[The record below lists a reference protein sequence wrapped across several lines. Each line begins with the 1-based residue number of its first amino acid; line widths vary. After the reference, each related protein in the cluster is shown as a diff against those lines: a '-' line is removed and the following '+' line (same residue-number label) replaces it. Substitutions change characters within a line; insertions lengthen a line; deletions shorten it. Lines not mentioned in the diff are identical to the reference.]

1 MKKRLITL
9 SFSAIAALSLVGCS
23 TTNSSTQAANSTT
36 KQMAVKTDSSLAML
50 PDSYFQANATVDKF
64 LNDWLTLDSKDGI
77 ALLNSS
83 AKQGKTTTQLE
94 QYFAQVPPG
103 HLSYE
108 VVGYKKVSDTEYQFN
123 VWMYGYAP
131 GTYGPKGQPRPSPK
145 TLTVVKQNNKWYI
158 NNLPKF

>member
-1 MKKRLITL
+1 MKRSLVT
-9 SFSAIAALSLVGCS
+9 FGVAAVAALLSVGCS
-23 TTNSSTQAANSTT
+23 TANSSTQASNNTT
-36 KQMAVKTDSSLAML
+36 EQITVKTDSSLATL

-64 LNDWLTLDSKDGI
+64 LNDWLSLDSKDGI
-77 ALLNSS
+77 ALLNSN
-83 AKQGKTTTQLE
+83 AKQGKTATQLE

-103 HLSYE
+103 HSSYE

-145 TLTVVKQNNKWYI
+145 MLTVVKRKYKWYI

>member
-1 MKKRLITL
+1 MKKSIVTL
-9 SFSAIAALSLVGCS
+9 GIAAVVGVSLVGCS
-23 TTNSSTQAANSTT
+23 TTNNSTQASNST
-36 KQMAVKTDSSLAML
+36 KQMTVKTDSSLAML

-77 ALLNSS
+77 KLLDSS

-94 QYFAQVPPG
+94 QYFTQVPPG
-103 HLSYE
+103 HSSYE
-108 VVGYKKVSDTEYQFN
+108 VVGYKKVSNTEYQFN

-131 GTYGPKGQPRPSPK
+131 GTYGAKGQPRPSPK
-145 TLTVVKQNNKWYI
+145 ILTVVQQNNKWYI